1 MARIQYSALI
11 NKFQGKL
18 CGSIFASSKGVNY
31 IKRHNQ
37 NNTDYRSVK
46 QIEVRNIISDLSGE
60 FYSLTDTQ
68 KDLWTSYASM
78 LSKPVSAINCYI
90 SLNHKLIYYLGPSAK
105 RSSPPLTPGTP
116 THLSGL
122 SAHAYGTSDFT
133 IAWTS
138 PALSTLTVIINYRP
152 VFGIERT
159 TSQQWK
165 FGATV
170 SSDSLSKL
178 IETDYDIGTIVKF
191 KCRTIDLSGRLSP
204 WSHVFSHEALNAG
217 RYGEPAYGYAF
228 YNS

>member
-1 MARIQYSALI
+1 MARIQYSALVNQI
-11 NKFQGKL
+11 QGKL
-18 CGSIFASSKGVNY
+18 SGSVLASTKGITY

-37 NNTDYRSVK
+37 NNTDRRSIK
-46 QIEVRNIISDLSGE
+46 QIEIRNVISDLSGE

-68 KDLWTSYASM
+68 KSLWSAYAAM
-78 LSKPVSAINCYI
+78 LSIPVSAINCYI
-90 SLNHKLIYYLGPSAK
+90 SHNHKLIYYLGLASK
-105 RSSPPLTPGTP
+105 ITSPPLFPGTP

-122 SAHAYGTSDFT
+122 SAQAYGTSDFT
-133 IAWTS
+133 ISWTS

-170 SSDSLSKL
+170 ASNSLSKL
-178 IETDYDIGTIVKF
+178 IQTDYDIATIVKF
-191 KCRTIDLSGRLSP
+191 ECRTIDLSGRLSP